1 MLTIQSRILSS
12 MEKVFPS
19 EAPKALSH
27 PLTALQGER
36 VSFQLA
42 LSPEPIPGYFT
53 SLPVEVDLETDLAV
67 SVF

>member
-42 LSPEPIPGYFT
+42 LSPEPMPGYFT
-53 SLPVEVDLETDLAV
+53 
-67 SVF
+67 